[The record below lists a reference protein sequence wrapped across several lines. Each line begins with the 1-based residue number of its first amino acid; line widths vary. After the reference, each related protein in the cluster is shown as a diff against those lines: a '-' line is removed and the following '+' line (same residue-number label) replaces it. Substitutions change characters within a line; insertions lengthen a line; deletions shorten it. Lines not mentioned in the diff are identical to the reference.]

1 MSWSSVPATRSNK
14 QQNLVGLL
22 LTLGVA
28 NLPLSTWGGRLK
40 VFGPLLA
47 REVLWGLAVGVL
59 LFYVLRVERRPLSSI
74 GFRRLG
80 LRDILPAI
88 VAGILMVV
96 GIVVIYSSV
105 FPRFHL
111 QMNTGMMN
119 TLMAS
124 PFWYRF
130 ILVTRG
136 SGRRNLV
143 SRVSHREAR
152 RAYRQPLDSCRDL
165 MGCIY
170 DCSSCCLGLATA
182 CSGWIR
188 RRHIDRTL
196 SVATE
201 PVFKHNCS
209 LDRRWLWISSLTKI
223 SPETSAQ
230 LDKRS
235 IQLTAVKK

>member
-1 MSWSSVPATRSNK
+1 MQMSWRQRAGHSIKRHVQT
-14 QQNLVGLL
+14 LVGLL

-40 VFGPLLA
+40 VIGPLLP
-47 REVLWGLAVGVL
+47 REVLSGLAVGVL

-88 VAGILMVV
+88 LAGILLVV
-96 GIVVIYSSV
+96 GILVIYSSV

-130 ILVTRG
+130 ILVTRAAVAEETLFRGYPIERLEELTG
-136 SGRRNLV
+136 SRLIAAVISWAAFTFVHLAAWGWPQLIVAGFGGVMLTVLYLWRRNLY
-143 SRVSHREAR
+143 SNIIAH
-152 RAYRQPLDSCRDL
+152 
-165 MGCIY
+165 
-170 DCSSCCLGLATA
+170 
-182 CSGWIR
+182 WIADGAGFLLP
-188 RRHIDRTL
+188 H
-196 SVATE
+196 
-201 PVFKHNCS
+201 
-209 LDRRWLWISSLTKI
+209 
-223 SPETSAQ
+223 
-230 LDKRS
+230 
-235 IQLTAVKK
+235 

>member
-1 MSWSSVPATRSNK
+1 LCISFQVKSRCKCPGGSVRATRSNK
-14 QQNLVGLL
+14 RRVQILVGLL

-88 VAGILMVV
+88 LAG
-96 GIVVIYSSV
+96 
-105 FPRFHL
+105 
-111 QMNTGMMN
+111 
-119 TLMAS
+119 TL
-124 PFWYRF
+124 
-130 ILVTRG
+130 I
-136 SGRRNLV
+136 
-143 SRVSHREAR
+143 
-152 RAYRQPLDSCRDL
+152 C
-165 MGCIY
+165 

-182 CSGWIR
+182 YSGWIR

-209 LDRRWLWISSLTKI
+209 LDGRWRWISLASLNFHLRHRHSWTRGRSN
-223 SPETSAQ
+223 SPQ
-230 LDKRS
+230 
-235 IQLTAVKK
+235 

>member
-1 MSWSSVPATRSNK
+1 MK
-14 QQNLVGLL
+14 C
-22 LTLGVA
+22 
-28 NLPLSTWGGRLK
+28 
-40 VFGPLLA
+40 FG
-47 REVLWGLAVGVL
+47 GLAVGVL

-88 VAGILMVV
+88 LAGILMVV

-119 TLMAS
+119 TLMGES
-124 PFWYRF
+124 V
-130 ILVTRG
+130 LVSVHLGHTRG
-136 SGRRNLV
+136 SSRRNLV
-143 SRVSHREAR
+143 SWVSHREAR

-182 CSGWIR
+182 YSGWIR

-209 LDRRWLWISSLTKI
+209 LDRRWRWISLASLNFHLRHRHSWTRGRSN
-223 SPETSAQ
+223 SPQ
-230 LDKRS
+230 
-235 IQLTAVKK
+235 